1 MKRRLGYTVLVIAGL
16 AFVGVTFFDPLWNI
30 LVGEQGTV
38 LGVEPDALKPWVR
51 KGLLSVTIA
60 GSAYGLYLLASLGL
74 VRIVRDKRRRHDV
87 RNVLRLAFLVT
98 AAIAVA
104 GVFTGQWV
112 GVLFSLGIVGF
123 AITFALQ
130 QPLSSL
136 LGWVYIMAKRPYQVG
151 DRIRIDDARGDVID
165 VDFLVTTLWEVDG
178 DLVTSHQPSGRT
190 VTVPNSMVLSAQVFN
205 YALDDFPFVWNE
217 LEVQVS
223 YETNLDF
230 AKETMRQVADEYLGD
245 EMAART
251 QRYQRKLEKTPVELE
266 VSDRPTVNV
275 RMEQTWV
282 VLRLRYLVH
291 PKRMQA
297 TRNELYDEIVTRF
310 HAEPEKVGYP
320 VGRFR

>member
-1 MKRRLGYTVLVIAGL
+1 M
-16 AFVGVTFFDPLWNI
+16 
-30 LVGEQGTV
+30 
-38 LGVEPDALKPWVR
+38 
-51 KGLLSVTIA
+51 
-60 GSAYGLYLLASLGL
+60 LASLGL
-74 VRIVRDKRRRHDV
+74 SRIVRDKRRRHDV
-87 RNVLRLAFLVT
+87 RNVVRLSFIVA

-123 AITFALQ
+123 AVTFALQ

-136 LGWVYIMAKRPYQVG
+136 LGWVYIMAVRPYQVG

-165 VDFLVTTLWEVDG
+165 VDFLVTTLWEVQG
-178 DLVTSHQPSGRT
+178 DLVSTHQPSGRV
-190 VTVPNSMVLSAQVFN
+190 VTVPNSKVLSAQVFN
-205 YALDDFPFVWNE
+205 YAIDDFPFVWNE

-223 YETNLDF
+223 YETDLDF
-230 AKETMRQVADEYLGD
+230 VKETMREVTDEYLGD

-251 QRYQRKLEKTPVELE
+251 QRYRRKLDDTPVELE

-282 VLRLRYLVH
+282 VLRVRYLVH
-291 PKRMQA
+291 PKRMQS
-297 TRNELYDEIVTRF
+297 TRNELYDEIVQRF
-310 HAEPEKVGYP
+310 QAEPEKVGYP